1 MFIKKLKL
9 KDNLLNH
16 KRILNILKHP
26 VQLLTPI
33 LVLQAWYDFLIL
45 FWTQKNL
52 EPTLR
57 YLLRLQ
63 AWKDIKV
70 FI

>member
-26 VQLLTPI
+26 VQLLAPLLI
-33 LVLQAWYDFLIL
+33 LQAWYDFLIL